1 MKNIPEIRIK
11 GFEGEWKESVLQEN
25 LADNL
30 RTNTLA
36 RAFLSDND
44 GEVLNVH
51 YGDVL
56 IKYDSLLNAAKDD
69 IPHIKGS
76 KAKDY
81 SDFIQDGD
89 IIFADTA
96 EDETAGKCVEVI
108 NVGNNNIVSGLHTI
122 ACRPKHTFGKGFLG
136 YYINSPKY
144 HEQLYPLLQGIKV
157 FSLNKSQ
164 LEQTEM
170 RTPESLAEQQS
181 LGSFFSSFDRLLSD
195 HHRRLENLRRVKK
208 SMLQKM
214 FPQQGQTVPEI
225 RFKGFGGEWEKLL
238 LGDLLDDNIKT
249 NTFSRALLSD
259 GNGEVLDIHYG
270 DILIKF
276 DSVLNVADVKIP
288 HITGSK
294 AKDFNCYLQDGDI
307 IFADTAED
315 ETAGKCIEIENIG
328 NKYLVSGLHTIACRP
343 NKVIGKGFL
352 GYYLNS
358 PNYHNQLLP
367 LMQGI
372 KVFSIN
378 KMPLKQTFVQ
388 LPSSVDEQRRIGSFF
403 TSLANLINDEVNYI
417 DQLTRVK
424 STLLQKMFV

>member
-1 MKNIPEIRIK
+1 MVKHRTEEKATAPSRAQRHAKYNDIFFQTVRPYQKNNYLFQKKKDNYVFSTGYAQLRANINPEYLYII
-11 GFEGEWKESVLQEN
+11 LQSTSFVN
-25 LADNL
+25 Q
-30 RTNTLA
+30 
-36 RAFLSDND
+36 
-44 GEVLNVH
+44 V
-51 YGDVL
+51 
-56 IKYDSLLNAAKDD
+56 LLNCTGSNYPAINPSALSNID
-69 IPHIKGS
+69 INITE
-76 KAKDY
+76 
-81 SDFIQDGD
+81 SD
-89 IIFADTA
+89 
-96 EDETAGKCVEVI
+96 
-108 NVGNNNIVSGLHTI
+108 
-122 ACRPKHTFGKGFLG
+122 
-136 YYINSPKY
+136 
-144 HEQLYPLLQGIKV
+144 
-157 FSLNKSQ
+157 
-164 LEQTEM
+164 
-170 RTPESLAEQQS
+170 AEQQS

-225 RFKGFGGEWEKLL
+225 RFKGFSGEWEKFL

-403 TSLANLINDEVNYI
+403 TSLDNLINDEVNYI

>member
-56 IKYDSLLNAAKDD
+56 IKYGSLLNAAKDD

-170 RTPESLAEQQS
+170 RSPESLAEQQS

-225 RFKGFGGEWEKLL
+225 RFKGFSGEWKEMK
-238 LGDLLDDNIKT
+238 LGDVGTIISGVGFPNKEQGGKHGIPFYKVSDMNNKGNETMMINANNYVTKQQIEKYHWKVCEDVPAIFFAKVGAAIFFDRKRLVTTPCLFDNNTMVYCLDKEFWDATFCLKLFEHIKLSSLSQVGSLPSFNGTAVENI
-249 NTFSRALLSD
+249 
-259 GNGEVLDIHYG
+259 
-270 DILIKF
+270 
-276 DSVLNVADVKIP
+276 SVLIP
-288 HITGSK
+288 SK
-294 AKDFNCYLQDGDI
+294 A
-307 IFADTAED
+307 
-315 ETAGKCIEIENIG
+315 
-328 NKYLVSGLHTIACRP
+328 
-343 NKVIGKGFL
+343 
-352 GYYLNS
+352 
-358 PNYHNQLLP
+358 
-367 LMQGI
+367 
-372 KVFSIN
+372 
-378 KMPLKQTFVQ
+378 
-388 LPSSVDEQRRIGSFF
+388 EQHLIGSFL
-403 TSLANLINDEVNYI
+403 TSLDNLINDEVNYI